1 MPYPRVLVITSCTGE
16 KQSKPENQLVL
27 ADFKN
32 ADRLQKREAE
42 LADFSTTAGTM
53 YTGMQHLRLMEGV
66 LQWRGALGQNA
77 VDLGILSA
85 GYGLIEE
92 DRLIV
97 PYEVT
102 FNSMKG
108 HEVDGWAR
116 SLGLHDAFEKA
127 IAPYDLIFLLLG
139 ENYLRS
145 LILPVETRPDQTLVF
160 LASNSSTRF
169 IRALAAKIFILP
181 LSNADAKRY
190 RYGLVGL
197 KGFLFK
203 RFAEAVC
210 KDAELLKAVYEEPT
224 VFQEVIDQ
232 QETQLELTLGLSV
245 SAAKKASKQV
255 IKPPEE
261 DYLAIPPCPPAP
273 NVHLGMQYYIP
284 EWDDR
289 VDPNYDFL
297 TDTLTPGRDPYN
309 DIYAH
314 EIYPSPNYDGI
325 LVSKVVVDESKTK
338 RARVEA
344 AGGIHDFIRFPGQ
357 IMGDCGAFG
366 YIKEEVP
373 PYNTDEIL
381 EYYENLGF
389 NYGVSIDH
397 LIVGPFAQPG
407 EREKRYEIT
416 LKNAED
422 FIQKH
427 RELGYT
433 FTPMGVAQGWNPES
447 YANAVKEVIS
457 MGYDYVA
464 LGGLA
469 RAQTRDIVPILKA
482 IYPHLKPHVRLHL
495 FGVARIEAIPVFR
508 HLGVTSFDS
517 ASPLRQA
524 WLSGTKNYHTLSSK
538 TFMAIRVPPTERG
551 LKIKRALESGSVDL
565 ETFKRH
571 EQEAL
576 DALRQFDVG
585 TLDLETTLKTVL
597 TYSKLIEEQ
606 ENKTDSKKYIDPEPF
621 YLEILKEKPWNSC
634 KCLICQELGIET
646 VIFRN
651 NDRNRRRGFHNTYVF
666 YRRFKALLEE
676 NLDQGSEQLS
686 RLKHLSGVL

>member
-1 MPYPRVLVITSCTGE
+1 MPYPRVLAITSCTGE

-27 ADFKN
+27 EDFKDS
-32 ADRLQKREAE
+32 DRLQQRESE
-42 LADFSTTAGTM
+42 LADFSSPAGEM
-53 YTGMQHLRLMEGV
+53 YTGMQHLRLMEGM
-66 LQWRGALGQNA
+66 LQLRGALGQNA
-77 VDLGILSA
+77 VDLSILSA

-108 HEVDGWAR
+108 QELDDWAR
-116 SLGLHDAFEKA
+116 SLGLHHAFEKA
-127 IAPYDLIFLLLG
+127 IAPYSLIFLLLG

-145 LILPVETRPDQTLVF
+145 MTLPIETRPDQTLVF
-160 LASNSSTRF
+160 LASKSSARF
-169 IRALAAKIFILP
+169 IKPLVARTFVLP

-210 KDAELLKAVYEEPT
+210 KNPELLKAVYENPAI
-224 VFQEVIDQ
+224 FQEVIDQ
-232 QETQLELTLGLSV
+232 QETQLELSLGLSV
-245 SAAKKASKQV
+245 PPAKKASKQV
-255 IKPPEE
+255 IKPQSE
-261 DYLAIPPCPPAP
+261 DHLAIPACPPAP

-344 AGGIHDFIRFPGQ
+344 AGGIHNFIRFSGE

-397 LIVGPFAQPG
+397 LIVGSFAQPG

-433 FTPMGVAQGWNPES
+433 FTPMGVAQGWNLES

-565 ETFKRH
+565 ETFKRY
-571 EQEAL
+571 EYEAL
-576 DALRQFDVG
+576 NALRQFDAG
-585 TLDLETTLKTVL
+585 ILDVETTIKAVL
-597 TYSKLIEEQ
+597 PYSKLIEDQ
-606 ENKTDSKKYIDPEPF
+606 EDKTDSKKRIDPEVF
-621 YLEILKEKPWNSC
+621 YLEMLKEKPWNSC
-634 KCLICQELGIET
+634 DCLVCQELGIE
-646 VIFRN
+646 VAIFRN

-666 YRRFKALLEE
+666 NKRFKALLKQEFPTKE
-676 NLDQGSEQLS
+676 TELDE
-686 RLKHLSGVL
+686 LKYLSGVH

>member
-1 MPYPRVLVITSCTGE
+1 MFHPRLLVITSCTGE
-16 KQSKPENQLVL
+16 KRVKPKNQLTL
-27 ADFKN
+27 DDFRDP
-32 ADRLQKREAE
+32 ARLEKRKVE
-42 LADFSTTAGTM
+42 LSEFTSSAGEL
-53 YTGMQHLRLMEGV
+53 YTGMQHLRLMEGIRT
-66 LQWRGALGQNA
+66 LREALGLEIVEVQ
-77 VDLGILSA
+77 ILSA
-85 GYGLIEE
+85 AYGLISEHQE
-92 DRLIV
+92 IL

-102 FNSMKG
+102 FNEMKG
-108 HEVDGWAR
+108 NEVDDWAR
-116 SLGLHDAFEKA
+116 SLGVHNAFEQA
-127 IAPYDLIFLLLG
+127 ISSYDLIFLLLG

-145 LILPVETRPDQTLVF
+145 LTLPVKTRSDQTLVF
-160 LASNSSTRF
+160 LVSNSSTRF
-169 IRALAAKIFILP
+169 IKTLEAKTFILP

-190 RYGLVGL
+190 HYGLVGL

-203 RFAEAVC
+203 RFAEIVC
-210 KDAELLKAVYEEPT
+210 KDTQLIKSIYERPS
-224 VFQEVIDQ
+224 VFEKVIDQ
-232 QETQLELTLGLSV
+232 HEIQSQMSLSLSIPPMQKV
-245 SAAKKASKQV
+245 SKQV
-255 IKPPEE
+255 AKSQVEN
-261 DYLAIPPCPPAP
+261 YLNIPNCPPAP
-273 NVHLGMQYYIP
+273 NIKLGMQYYIP

-338 RARVEA
+338 RARVES
-344 AGGIHDFIRFPGQ
+344 AGGIHDFIRFAGE

-366 YIKEEVP
+366 YIKEDVP
-373 PYNTDEIL
+373 PYNTNEIL
-381 EYYENLGF
+381 DYYENLGF

-397 LIVGPFAQPG
+397 LIVGSFAQPG

-427 RELGYT
+427 RKLGYT

-447 YANAVKEVIS
+447 YANAVKEVIG
-457 MGYDYVA
+457 MGYDYIA

-469 RAQTRDIVPILKA
+469 RAQTREIVPILKA
-482 IYPHLKPHVRLHL
+482 IYPHLKPYVRLHL

-551 LKIKRALESGSVDL
+551 LKVKRALESGSVDL
-565 ETFKRH
+565 ETFKRY
-571 EQEAL
+571 EQKAL
-576 DALRQFDVG
+576 DALRQFDMG
-585 TLDLETTLKTVL
+585 KLDLETTLKKVL
-597 TYSKLIEEQ
+597 VYSKLIEEQ
-606 ENKTDSKKYIDPEPF
+606 ESKTNLKKYINPEVF
-621 YLEILKEKPWNSC
+621 YLEILKEKPWNTC
-634 KCLICQELGIET
+634 ECLICQKLGIEA

-651 NDRNRRRGFHNTYVF
+651 NDRNRRRGFHNTYIF
-666 YRRFKALLEE
+666 YKRFKALLEE
-676 NLDQGSEQLS
+676 NIGQDFEQSPKSE
-686 RLKHLSGVL
+686 